1 MAITPQD
8 IKKLRE
14 MTGAGIM
21 DCKSALG
28 EAAGSFEE
36 AVTILRKKGLAKAAK
51 KAGRIATEGL
61 VEAYI
66 HPGGRLGVIVEVNCE
81 TDFAARS
88 DDFRQLARDLA
99 MQVAASEPRFVRREE
114 ADPAALAKEREIYMD
129 QARAEGKPEKIVG
142 RIVDG
147 KMEKFYTEACL
158 WEQPFVKNTDLTVG
172 TMVQQVAAKLGENV
186 NVRRFVR
193 YKLGEGLEKKSEDFA
208 SEVEKLVQPS

>member
-1 MAITPQD
+1 MAITPED

-21 DCKSALG
+21 DCKGALS
-28 EAAGSFEE
+28 EASGSFDD

-88 DDFRQLARDLA
+88 DDFRQLARDVA
-99 MQVAASEPRFVRREE
+99 MQVAASEPRFIRREE
-114 ADPAALAKEREIYMD
+114 VDATALEKEREIYAD
-129 QARAEGKPEKIVG
+129 QARAEGKPEKIISK
-142 RIVDG
+142 IVDG
-147 KMEKFYTEACL
+147 RMEKFYTEACL
-158 WEQPFVKNTDLTVG
+158 WEQLFIKNTDITVG
-172 TMVQQVAAKLGENV
+172 TLVQQVAAKLGENV
-186 NVRRFVR
+186 NIRRFVR

-208 SEVEKLVQPS
+208 GEVEKLVQPS